1 MVVAHS
7 KVVVEELVEQVQVG
21 VAASGVDVADKV
33 VADRLV
39 VVVGK
44 VVSTDTVIVVDV
56 VVVVKRSCSKVVETL
71 SHLCRE
77 GGSL

>member
-1 MVVAHS
+1 M
-7 KVVVEELVEQVQVG
+7 VVVEELVEQVQVG

-77 GGSL
+77 DGSL

>member
-7 KVVVEELVEQVQVG
+7 KVVVEELVEQVQVD

-56 VVVVKRSCSKVVETL
+56 VVVKRSCSKVVETF

>member
-44 VVSTDTVIVVDV
+44 VVSTDTVIVVDMV
-56 VVVVKRSCSKVVETL
+56 VVERSSYSKVVET
-71 SHLCRE
+71 
-77 GGSL
+77 